1 MFKNAFAY
9 VTRKPLKSMLIC
21 LVILAMS
28 TLGLISLSIK
38 DATNVAAHQ
47 SFGSVTN
54 SFMMEINRQYNYGT
68 PRGAGNIKGKDINK
82 ICKTKDIESY
92 VKRINSV
99 ADLEKLDIV
108 ETTAT
113 LANQSSERAKN
124 FKRTVMLTGVND
136 SKRETKF
143 VSKAYKL
150 VEGKHLKNTDRHK
163 VLMHKDL
170 AKKNGLKVG
179 DTFKLKSNL
188 WDADNEKGADETVAV
203 QIKGLFDGYN
213 TGGVTAAQE
222 LYENNLITDLDTAAK
237 VYGYTEDTAIYQD
250 ATFFVKGN
258 KDLDKIMKNIEKM
271 DIDWKNY
278 TLIKSTSNYPA
289 LQQSISSMYS
299 IANKLFIGSLIFA
312 GVVVSLLLLLWM
324 NARNKEMAIWMSI
337 GISKAKIF
345 IQFVFEL
352 VLISIPA
359 YIGSYFLANSLGKTI
374 GNRILTNVTKDI
386 AKQVAQQASS
396 SQLGAG
402 AEVDGFNKTLTSLDV
417 HMESRYLVYV
427 VLFMSFVLFISLVIS
442 SYNMLHKHPKELLN
456 DED

>member
-1 MFKNAFAY
+1 
-9 VTRKPLKSMLIC
+9 
-21 LVILAMS
+21 
-28 TLGLISLSIK
+28 
-38 DATNVAAHQ
+38 
-47 SFGSVTN
+47 
-54 SFMMEINRQYNYGT
+54 
-68 PRGAGNIKGKDINK
+68 
-82 ICKTKDIESY
+82 
-92 VKRINSV
+92 
-99 ADLEKLDIV
+99 
-108 ETTAT
+108 
-113 LANQSSERAKN
+113 
-124 FKRTVMLTGVND
+124 
-136 SKRETKF
+136 
-143 VSKAYKL
+143 
-150 VEGKHLKNTDRHK
+150 
-163 VLMHKDL
+163 
-170 AKKNGLKVG
+170 
-179 DTFKLKSNL
+179 
-188 WDADNEKGADETVAV
+188 
-203 QIKGLFDGYN
+203 
-213 TGGVTAAQE
+213 
-222 LYENNLITDLDTAAK
+222 
-237 VYGYTEDTAIYQD
+237 
-250 ATFFVKGN
+250 
-258 KDLDKIMKNIEKM
+258 MKNIEKM

-324 NARNKEMAIWMSI
+324 NARKKEMAIWMSI